1 MPRLRHGRH
10 VLRNIIRNE
19 IHERGRKMKNY
30 IRVLCLTI
38 ALLCAVFCVA
48 CGDKDGKDSEKNGS
62 SEFDKF
68 YIVYNGV
75 TVKLGDKADGVIAA
89 LGEAQSRTEI
99 GDCGGLGAQVKYTY
113 SSFDLYVLESKTDGN
128 IIDQIT
134 FRDDIVSTPEGVCIG
149 ASVADTKAKLGEP
162 TTSTDKA
169 LLYTDGKYTL
179 KVSISGDIV
188 TDINYITN

>member
-1 MPRLRHGRH
+1 
-10 VLRNIIRNE
+10 
-19 IHERGRKMKNY
+19 MKKY
-30 IRVLCLTI
+30 IRAVCVAL

-48 CGDKDGKDSEKNGS
+48 CGNDIEYCKEDYDSN
-62 SEFDKF
+62 KF
-68 YIVYNGV
+68 YIKYNNV
-75 TVKLGDKADGVIAA
+75 AIKLGDKADAVIAA

-113 SSFDLYVLESKTDGN
+113 SSIDLYVLESKTDGN

-134 FRDDIVSTPEGVCIG
+134 FRDDIVSTPEGVCLG
-149 ASVADTKAKLGEP
+149 VSVADAKAKLGEP
-162 TTSTDKA
+162 TSSTDKA

-179 KVSISGDIV
+179 KISISGDMV